1 MRKAKPHQ
9 YRTIVKCSV
18 IVGCSHNEDGSGEH
32 SDRDAVDDDDQDVV
46 VVFHTT
52 IIVEIGI
59 HVQSYGDKM
68 SEKQCIGLWDPYRF
82 HAASMATLKYPDE
95 FRNGTPSFNNGT
107 PKINNG
113 TPKINNGTPSFNNGT
128 HAHDSQNEISD
139 FLLDSPGSRFTILCV
154 RGKRI
159 TLRPLRDS

>member
-1 MRKAKPHQ
+1 MR
-9 YRTIVKCSV
+9 CSV

-32 SDRDAVDDDDQDVV
+32 SDRDAVDDDDENVV

-52 IIVEIGI
+52 IIVEIATR
-59 HVQSYGDKM
+59 VQSYGDKM
-68 SEKQCIGLWDPYRF
+68 SEKQYIGLWDPYRF

-95 FRNGTPSFNNGT
+95 FRNGT

-139 FLLDSPGSRFTILCV
+139 FLLDSPESRFTILCV

>member
-1 MRKAKPHQ
+1 M
-9 YRTIVKCSV
+9 KCSV
-18 IVGCSHNEDGSGEH
+18 IVGCSHDEDGSGEH

-68 SEKQCIGLWDPYRF
+68 SEKQYIGLWDPYRF

-95 FRNGTPSFNNGT
+95 FQ
-107 PKINNG
+107 
-113 TPKINNGTPSFNNGT
+113 NGT
-128 HAHDSQNEISD
+128 HAHDSQIQIFYLTALEAALQS
-139 FLLDSPGSRFTILCV
+139 SVCGEK
-154 RGKRI
+154 G
-159 TLRPLRDS
+159 

>member
-1 MRKAKPHQ
+1 MLREKWRARAQRMRKAKPHQ

-107 PKINNG
+107 PSF
-113 TPKINNGTPSFNNGT
+113 NNGTPSFNNGT
-128 HAHDSQNEISD
+128 PRNKQRDSQN
-139 FLLDSPGSRFTILCV
+139 
-154 RGKRI
+154 K
-159 TLRPLRDS
+159 

>member
-68 SEKQCIGLWDPYRF
+68 SEKQYIGLWDPYRF

-107 PKINNG
+107 
-113 TPKINNGTPSFNNGT
+113 

-139 FLLDSPGSRFTILCV
+139 FLLDSPESRFIILCV

>member
-1 MRKAKPHQ
+1 MR
-9 YRTIVKCSV
+9 CSV

-32 SDRDAVDDDDQDVV
+32 SDRDAVDDDDENVV

-52 IIVEIGI
+52 IIVEIATR
-59 HVQSYGDKM
+59 VQSYGDKM
-68 SEKQCIGLWDPYRF
+68 SEKQYIGLWDPYRF

-95 FRNGTPSFNNGT
+95 FRNGTP
-107 PKINNG
+107 KI
-113 TPKINNGTPSFNNGT
+113 NNGT

-139 FLLDSPGSRFTILCV
+139 FLLDSPESRFIILCV

>member
-95 FRNGTPSFNNGT
+95 FRNGTP
-107 PKINNG
+107 KINNG

-139 FLLDSPGSRFTILCV
+139 FLLDSPESRFIILCV

>member
-1 MRKAKPHQ
+1 
-9 YRTIVKCSV
+9 VKCSV
-18 IVGCSHNEDGSGEH
+18 IVGCSHDEDGSGEH
-32 SDRDAVDDDDQDVV
+32 TDGDAVDDDDQDVV

-68 SEKQCIGLWDPYRF
+68 SEKQYIGLWDPYRY

-113 TPKINNGTPSFNNGT
+113 T
-128 HAHDSQNEISD
+128 HAHDSQIQIFYLTALEAALQS
-139 FLLDSPGSRFTILCV
+139 SVCGEK
-154 RGKRI
+154 G
-159 TLRPLRDS
+159 